1 MNQNI
6 LEMVQ
11 ITKEFPG
18 VKALNNVNLSVKQGE
33 IHALV
38 GENGAGKSTL
48 MNVLSGIYPH
58 GTYTGKILFN
68 GIECKF
74 KTIKDSERKGIV
86 IINQELA
93 LVPYLSIAE
102 NMFIGNERAKKSI
115 IDWNKTHGQCTEL
128 LKKVGLKEKSDIHI
142 KDISVGKQQLVEIA
156 KALAKEVKLLILDE
170 PTAALN
176 EEESNNLLNLLL
188 ELKAEGMTSIL
199 ISHKLSEVSKVAD
212 SITIV
217 RDGATIETLVKGV
230 DDIGEDRIIKGMV
243 GREIVDRFPKRVSKI
258 GDMAFEIYNWNIF
271 DPIVTEHQII
281 KNASMNVRKGEV
293 VGLYGLM
300 GAGRTELAMS
310 VFGKAYGKNISGK
323 LKKNGQE
330 ITINTVKDAIDN
342 HIAYVTEDRKTSGL
356 ILIDDIKWN
365 SSLSSLDRLSKH
377 QVIDD
382 NREIQ
387 AAEEYRKKLNI
398 KSSSILQK
406 VGNLSGG
413 NQQKVVLSKWIMAQ
427 PDVLILDEPTR
438 GIDVGAKYEIYTIIN
453 QLVAEGK
460 SIIIISSELPEVLGM
475 SDRIYVMNA
484 GRIVGELD
492 KDCASQENIMKCIMN
507 SNKEAI

>member
-1 MNQNI
+1 
-6 LEMVQ
+6 
-11 ITKEFPG
+11 
-18 VKALNNVNLSVKQGE
+18 
-33 IHALV
+33 
-38 GENGAGKSTL
+38 
-48 MNVLSGIYPH
+48 
-58 GTYTGKILFN
+58 
-68 GIECKF
+68 
-74 KTIKDSERKGIV
+74 
-86 IINQELA
+86 
-93 LVPYLSIAE
+93 
-102 NMFIGNERAKKSI
+102 
-115 IDWNKTHGQCTEL
+115 
-128 LKKVGLKEKSDIHI
+128 
-142 KDISVGKQQLVEIA
+142 
-156 KALAKEVKLLILDE
+156 
-170 PTAALN
+170 
-176 EEESNNLLNLLL
+176 
-188 ELKAEGMTSIL
+188 
-199 ISHKLSEVSKVAD
+199 
-212 SITIV
+212 
-217 RDGATIETLVKGV
+217 
-230 DDIGEDRIIKGMV
+230 
-243 GREIVDRFPKRVSKI
+243 
-258 GDMAFEIYNWNIF
+258 
-271 DPIVTEHQII
+271 
-281 KNASMNVRKGEV
+281 MNVRKGEV
-293 VGLYGLM
+293 VGLYCLM

-330 ITINTVKDAIDN
+330 IAINTVKSAIDN

-387 AAEEYRKKLNI
+387 AVEEYRKKLNI

-475 SDRIYVMNA
+475 SDRIYVMNS
-484 GRIVGELD
+484 GRIVGELE

-507 SNKEAI
+507 SNKEAV